1 MCVWLGERV
10 KKGSLAAVVE
20 VMCLSQLACPL
31 CGRFVSLNGFDPSD
45 FESDIYAVN
54 RTGLGRGRGFDVGPR
69 FSVLGDVTITGPIAS
84 RCRIILGLI
93 EGRETPSSVDV
104 SVLTLEIEKW
114 KGEALRMRADVGDL
128 HAKMAELEGT
138 ASYWRRETWTLQ
150 GIRNEN
156 EAQLASHEE
165 MSEHWRRRSANLENE
180 VRRLK
185 SRISELDQLEE
196 ENEEEMLAMEEM
208 DEILDMINTSANT
221 DFEYLIDAVEFLL
234 EGG

>member
-1 MCVWLGERV
+1 M
-10 KKGSLAAVVE
+10 
-20 VMCLSQLACPL
+20 SQLACPL
-31 CGRFVSLNGFDPSD
+31 CGRYVSLNGFDPSN

-54 RTGLGRGRGFDVGPR
+54 RTGRGRGKGFADGPS
-69 FSVLGDVTITGPIAS
+69 FSVLGDVTITAPIAE

-93 EGRETPSSVDV
+93 EGRQIPSSKDV

-114 KGEALRMRADVGDL
+114 KREALRIRKDGGDL

-138 ASYWRRETWTLQ
+138 ASYWKREAQTLQ
-150 GIRNEN
+150 RIRNEK

-165 MSEHWRRRSANLENE
+165 TSQRWRSHSANLENE
-180 VRRLK
+180 VRSLK
-185 SRISELDQLEE
+185 SRISELNQLEE
-196 ENEEEMLAMEEM
+196 ENEEEMLALEEM
-208 DEILDMINTSANT
+208 EEILDMINSSANT